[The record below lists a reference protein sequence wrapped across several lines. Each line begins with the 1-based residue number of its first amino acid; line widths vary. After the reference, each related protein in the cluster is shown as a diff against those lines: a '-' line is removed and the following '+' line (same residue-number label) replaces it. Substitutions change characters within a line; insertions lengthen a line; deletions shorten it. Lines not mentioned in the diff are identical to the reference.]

1 VLRFENEIEIKRPL
15 SEVFEFLIQFEN
27 IPLWNYYVLEV
38 RKVSGASSDGESVY
52 HQLRENDEQYFRVK
66 EIVPLEKIAIE
77 TLHESSIAF
86 ERTMIFHVG
95 KNVTR
100 IKDKWKL
107 TLGKPKFIEFLAQ
120 IKIRHAVSENLQKL
134 KCLLETGS
142 VRLQDGRII
151 RI

>member
-38 RKVSGASSDGESVY
+38 RKISGASSDGESVY

-77 TLHESSIAF
+77 T
-86 ERTMIFHVG
+86 
-95 KNVTR
+95 
-100 IKDKWKL
+100 
-107 TLGKPKFIEFLAQ
+107 PP
-120 IKIRHAVSENLQKL
+120 
-134 KCLLETGS
+134 
-142 VRLQDGRII
+142 
-151 RI
+151 